1 VVRLTEQ
8 ELRYILD
15 VAERVARRTGQ
26 RVVVAWDRIEIVGQS
41 VPNPSK

>member
-26 RVVVAWDRIEIVGQS
+26 RVVVAWDLIEIVGQGALK
-41 VPNPSK
+41 P